1 MRYSLVI
8 DGNYFLFKTLYVTS
22 QSSGELLG
30 TTEDREVYVRKLA
43 IDLAYQIRLM
53 DGFIDQVVWT
63 LDSRSWRK
71 DFFPQAEYKGTRKQD
86 SSINWDGFTQATA
99 DFRDILARHGAQ
111 ISKVDGAEGDD
122 LIYAWCTANMAAGKS
137 TIIMTGDRD
146 MLQLVSVNP
155 AGSAHTMLWAPVH
168 KAFYVPL
175 GLNERAKPRESSDFF
190 ESLRSGISKQ
200 ESISKL
206 IEIMTTKGKGSLTEV
221 DPIEVMFCKVLT
233 GDTGDN
239 VPPAYWYT
247 TKDRNG
253 KTRTYGVTDDKAMTV
268 VAEFRKRHGELNP
281 LLLHSAEH
289 VRDLAN
295 TLIRV
300 ANAKHMSP
308 EQIIGNINVNV
319 SLMILSARTIPEG
332 ILDEM
337 FKHIEEQGSIRADM
351 SRLTNMKAMLEG
363 TTYVS
368 DGGAMQV
375 TSAVLK
381 GADDGDFSFITDRK
395 KPGAVF

>member
-8 DGNYFLFKTLYVTS
+8 DGNYFLFKTLYVAS

-71 DFFPQAEYKGTRKQD
+71 DFFPQAEYKATRKQD

-111 ISKVDGAEGDD
+111 ISKVAGAEGDD

-146 MLQLVSVNP
+146 MMQLVSMNP
-155 AGSAHTMLWAPVH
+155 AGSAHTMLWAPVQ
-168 KAFYVPL
+168 KQFYIPI
-175 GLNERAKPRESSDFF
+175 GLKERITHQPSDFF
-190 ESLRSGISKQ
+190 ESLRSSTSGHETITRLL
-200 ESISKL
+200 ET
-206 IEIMTTKGKGSLTEV
+206 MPAKGKANIAEV
-221 DPIEVMFCKVLT
+221 DPVEVMFCKVLT

-253 KTRTYGVTDDKAMTV
+253 KTRTYGVTLDKAMAV
-268 VAEFRKRHGELNP
+268 VEEFCKRHGELNP
-281 LLLHSAEH
+281 LFLHSAEH
-289 VRDLAN
+289 IRDLAN
-295 TLIRV
+295 ILVRV
-300 ANAKHMSP
+300 ANAKYMSP

-337 FKHIEEQGSIRADM
+337 FKHIEEQGDYRADM
-351 SRLTNMKAMLEG
+351 SRLMNMKAMLEG
-363 TTYVS
+363 TPYIS
-368 DGGAMQV
+368 EGGALQV
-375 TSAVLK
+375 TSSVLK
-381 GADDGDFSFITDRK
+381 EGDSGDFSFITDRK

>member
-8 DGNYFLFKTLYVTS
+8 DGNYFLFKTLYVAS

-71 DFFPQAEYKGTRKQD
+71 DFFPQAEYKATRKQD

-111 ISKVDGAEGDD
+111 ISKVAGAEGDD

-146 MLQLVSVNP
+146 MMQLVSMNP
-155 AGSAHTMLWAPVH
+155 AGSAHTMLWAPVQ
-168 KAFYVPL
+168 KQFYIPI
-175 GLNERAKPRESSDFF
+175 GLKERITHQPSDFF
-190 ESLRSGISKQ
+190 ESLRSSTSGHETITRLL
-200 ESISKL
+200 ET
-206 IEIMTTKGKGSLTEV
+206 MPAKGKANIAEV
-221 DPIEVMFCKVLT
+221 DPVEVMFCKVLT

-253 KTRTYGVTDDKAMTV
+253 KTRTYGVTLDKAMAV
-268 VAEFRKRHGELNP
+268 VEEFCKRHGELNP
-281 LLLHSAEH
+281 LFLHSAEH
-289 VRDLAN
+289 IRDLAN
-295 TLIRV
+295 ILVRV
-300 ANAKHMSP
+300 ANAKYMSP

-337 FKHIEEQGSIRADM
+337 FKHIEEQGDYRADM
-351 SRLTNMKAMLEG
+351 SRLMNMKAMLEG
-363 TTYVS
+363 TTYIS
-368 DGGAMQV
+368 EGGALQV
-375 TSAVLK
+375 TSSVLK
-381 GADDGDFSFITDRK
+381 EGDSGDFSFITDRK

>member
-8 DGNYFLFKTLYVTS
+8 DGNYFLFKTLYVAS

-71 DFFPQAEYKGTRKQD
+71 DFFPQAEYKATRKQD

-111 ISKVDGAEGDD
+111 ISKVAGAEGDD

-146 MLQLVSVNP
+146 MMQLVSMNP
-155 AGSAHTMLWAPVH
+155 AGSAHTMLWAPVQ
-168 KAFYVPL
+168 KQFYIPI
-175 GLNERAKPRESSDFF
+175 GLKERITHQPSDFF
-190 ESLRSGISKQ
+190 ESLRSSTSGHETITRLL
-200 ESISKL
+200 ET
-206 IEIMTTKGKGSLTEV
+206 MPAKGKASIAEV
-221 DPIEVMFCKVLT
+221 DPVEVMFCKVLT

-253 KTRTYGVTDDKAMTV
+253 KTRTYGVTLDKAMAV
-268 VAEFRKRHGELNP
+268 VEEFCKRHGELNP
-281 LLLHSAEH
+281 LFLHSAEH
-289 VRDLAN
+289 IRDLAN
-295 TLIRV
+295 ILVRV
-300 ANAKHMSP
+300 ANAKYMSP

-337 FKHIEEQGSIRADM
+337 FKHIEEQGDYRADM
-351 SRLTNMKAMLEG
+351 SRLMNMKAMLEG
-363 TTYVS
+363 TTYIS
-368 DGGAMQV
+368 EGGALQV
-375 TSAVLK
+375 TSSVLK
-381 GADDGDFSFITDRK
+381 EGDSGDFSFITDRK

>member
-8 DGNYFLFKTLYVTS
+8 DGNYFLFKTLYVAS

-71 DFFPQAEYKGTRKQD
+71 DFFPQAEYKATRKQD

-111 ISKVDGAEGDD
+111 ISKVAGAEGDD

-146 MLQLVSVNP
+146 MMQLVSMNP
-155 AGSAHTMLWAPVH
+155 AGSAHTMLWAPVQ
-168 KAFYVPL
+168 KQFYIPI
-175 GLNERAKPRESSDFF
+175 GLKERITHQPSDFF
-190 ESLRSGISKQ
+190 ESLRSSTSGHETITRLL
-200 ESISKL
+200 ET
-206 IEIMTTKGKGSLTEV
+206 MPAKGKANIAEV
-221 DPIEVMFCKVLT
+221 DPVEVMFCKVLT

-253 KTRTYGVTDDKAMTV
+253 KTRTYGVTLDKAMAV
-268 VAEFRKRHGELNP
+268 VEEFCKRHGELNP
-281 LLLHSAEH
+281 LFLHSAEH
-289 VRDLAN
+289 IRDLAN
-295 TLIRV
+295 ILVRV
-300 ANAKHMSP
+300 ANAKYMSP

-337 FKHIEEQGSIRADM
+337 FKHIEEQGDYRADM
-351 SRLTNMKAMLEG
+351 SRLINMKAMLEG
-363 TTYVS
+363 TTYIS
-368 DGGAMQV
+368 EGGALQV
-375 TSAVLK
+375 TSSVLK
-381 GADDGDFSFITDRK
+381 EGDSGDFSFITDRK

>member
-43 IDLAYQIRLM
+43 IDLAYQVRLM

-86 SSINWDGFTQATA
+86 SSINWAGFTQATA

-146 MLQLVSVNP
+146 MMQLVSMNP
-155 AGSAHTMLWAPVH
+155 AGSAHTMLWAPVQ
-168 KAFYVPL
+168 KQFYIPI
-175 GLNERAKPRESSDFF
+175 GLKERNAPPSSDFF
-190 ESLRSGISKQ
+190 ESLRSSTSGHDTITRLLETMTANGKA
-200 ESISKL
+200 SIA
-206 IEIMTTKGKGSLTEV
+206 EV
-221 DPIEVMFCKVLT
+221 DPVEVMFCKVLT

-253 KTRTYGVTDDKAMTV
+253 KTRTYGVTIDKAMAV
-268 VAEFRKRHGELNP
+268 VEEFSKRNGELNP

-295 TLIRV
+295 ILVRV
-300 ANAKHMSP
+300 ANAKYMSP

-337 FKHIEEQGSIRADM
+337 FKHIEEQRDYRADM
-351 SRLTNMKAMLEG
+351 SRLMNMKAMLEG

-368 DGGAMQV
+368 EGGALQV
-375 TSAVLK
+375 TPSLLK
-381 GADDGDFSFITDRK
+381 GGDNGDFSFITDRK
-395 KPGAVF
+395 KPRAVF